1 MADDHVLP
9 PPLFV
14 FPAMAPPYSRGDYKP
29 PEGETLFHRVAE
41 QWCHEFIEHY
51 PAMANNRP
59 QITSLVEEA
68 IIFERKKAKKA
79 VEDVDA
85 VSAFLRESLTY
96 IAQVARLTGCPHID
110 SAVGTALLCADKIQ
124 KV

>member
-14 FPAMAPPYSRGDYKP
+14 FPAMAPPYSSGDYKP
-29 PEGETLFHRVAE
+29 PEGETLSHRIAE
-41 QWCHEFIEHY
+41 QWCHEFIERY

-59 QITSLVEEA
+59 QIISLVEEA
-68 IIFERKKAKKA
+68 VMFERKKARKA

-85 VSAFLRESLTY
+85 VSTFLRESLTH
-96 IAQVARLTGCPHID
+96 IAQIARLTDCPHIA
-110 SAVGTALLCADKIQ
+110 SAVSAALLCADKIQ

>member
-9 PPLFV
+9 PPLIV

-29 PEGETLFHRVAE
+29 PEGETLSHRVAE
-41 QWCHEFIEHY
+41 QWCQQFIEHY
-51 PAMANNRP
+51 PAMANNQP

-68 IIFERKKAKKA
+68 IMFERKKARKVA
-79 VEDVDA
+79 EDVEA

-96 IAQVARLTGCPHID
+96 IAQVARLTSCPHIA
-110 SAVGTALLCADKIQ
+110 SAVSTALLCADKIQ